1 MKAAKLISLL
11 SILAFSLSVSSVF
24 AVDGI
29 DDSDHTA
36 LTSYFENQMKEA
48 EEKLQRNKEYLEEYE
63 AHPYYYGRQGQD
75 FRAHTIANIH
85 EYEELLANSRSAA
98 EFHKRMALD
107 QSNDVINKAQA
118 NFDQEQPA
126 IR

>member
-11 SILAFSLSVSSVF
+11 SVLAFSLSVSSVF

-29 DDSDHTA
+29 DDSDHAA
-36 LTSYFENQMKEA
+36 LTSYFENQTKEM
-48 EEKLQRNKEYLEEYE
+48 EEKLQKNKEYLEKYE
-63 AHPYYYGRQGQD
+63 AHPYYYGRQGQS

-85 EYEELLANSRSAA
+85 EYETLLANSRSAV
-98 EFHKRMALD
+98 EFHKKMALE
-107 QSNDVINKAQA
+107 QSNVIINKAQA
-118 NFDQEQPA
+118 NFGHEQSA